1 MLRKQKKRQKKVFCW
16 FFFLNNLSWL
26 SVKLL
31 CWFWL
36 YLTDSVL
43 LKLFMNKTMA
53 FIKFFMIEWIL
64 NFSIYTKATLEV
76 QLSKHSDITGDK
88 MICYLQYPTEPLGE
102 CAASRKV
109 QIRWYFHHAW
119 SLQAAA
125 KFLLQHGRWQTAVTC
140 QLRKMMGWH

>member
-1 MLRKQKKRQKKVFCW
+1 MLRKKKKRQKKVFCW
-16 FFFLNNLSWL
+16 LFFKNNLSWL

-125 KFLLQHGRWQTAVTC
+125 KFLLQHGPWQTAVTC